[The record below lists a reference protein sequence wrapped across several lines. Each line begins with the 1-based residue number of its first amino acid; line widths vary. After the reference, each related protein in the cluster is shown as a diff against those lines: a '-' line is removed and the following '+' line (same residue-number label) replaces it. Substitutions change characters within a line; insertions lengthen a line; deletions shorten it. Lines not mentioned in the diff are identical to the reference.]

1 MFKLDISNTFSYPV
15 RFTVI
20 DAKGRHQQHLIP
32 FEFKRLSVDER
43 AERQQR
49 DGTALFNELL
59 LQHDGDFEAAKNAF
73 FMENLRQGK
82 TSLTAEQQADHVLE
96 IVEGWKEVADATGP
110 MEFSRANLIVLL
122 NHVHGLYAAI
132 NAAFNEALDG
142 PVPNQAARK
151 NS

>member
-1 MFKLDISNTFSYPV
+1 MFKLDTSNTFSYPV
-15 RFTVI
+15 KFSVI
-20 DAKGRHQQHLIP
+20 DAKGRHQQHVIP

-43 AERQQR
+43 NERQQR

-59 LQHDGDFEAAKNAF
+59 LQHDGDFEAAKTAF
-73 FMENLRQGK
+73 FLENLRQGK

-96 IVEGWKEVADATGP
+96 IVSGWKEVTDDSGP
-110 MEFSRANLIVLL
+110 LDFSRANLITLL

-151 NS
+151 N